1 MASYGDTILVYGFDL
16 ENLPDISSRIK
27 PYGEIISFLE
37 NETNIKSFPKQDAE
51 DHFYIG
57 VEVVSFNSESDIFQ
71 GVEDFNEKLLKNE
84 KDYKLEIQ
92 HLITKI
98 INDINR
104 YAVDNM
110 DYYLFT
116 EKDIDD
122 TIDFLEGLKSISPSK
137 LCFRYC

>member
-16 ENLPDISSRIK
+16 ENLPDIASRIK
-27 PYGEIISFLE
+27 PYGNIISFLE
-37 NETNIKSFPKQDAE
+37 NEIDIKSFPKQDAE
-51 DHFYIG
+51 DHSYIG

-98 INDINR
+98 INDIGR
-104 YAVDNM
+104 YAVNNM
-110 DYYLFT
+110 EYYLFT

-122 TIDFLEGLKSISPSK
+122 TIDYLEGLKSISPSK
-137 LCFRYC
+137 LFFRYY

>member
-1 MASYGDTILVYGFDL
+1 M
-16 ENLPDISSRIK
+16 
-27 PYGEIISFLE
+27 
-37 NETNIKSFPKQDAE
+37 
-51 DHFYIG
+51 
-57 VEVVSFNSESDIFQ
+57 EVVSFNSESDIFQ
-71 GVEDFNEKLLKNE
+71 GVEIFNEKLLENE
-84 KDYKLEIQ
+84 KDYKSEIQ